1 MAIFYRSKAF
11 AGPFYENE
19 KTLNE
24 KMEPSTAPLSTKRKS
39 GKTKVS
45 KNEKTIQD
53 NLLDCSDPFEA
64 DQFKTLRTRLL
75 FPPSEKQIR
84 SVGITSPSF
93 GEGKTYI
100 CSKLGVFMAQNID
113 GKHAILL
120 DADLR
125 LARLH
130 MAFGL
135 GKETPGLSDYLMGQM
150 PISEILQ
157 KPYNQNLL
165 LLPGG
170 RPTENPSELL
180 SSEKMLDLI
189 SSLYTRYDDRYI
201 LVDLPSPNLVPEAD
215 VIARKMDGII
225 VVARAGKTPTDQVAQ
240 LVDRIGR
247 ERVVGVV
254 LNRFDTSLHST
265 AFRMYRRFIRRK

>member
-1 MAIFYRSKAF
+1 MASFYRPKAF
-11 AGPFYENE
+11 AGPFIGNETSLSE
-19 KTLNE
+19 KTE
-24 KMEPSTAPLSTKRKS
+24 ASGASPSKKKKEA
-39 GKTKVS
+39 KTKIF
-45 KNEKTIQD
+45 KNKKATED

-75 FPPSEKQIR
+75 FPPSDKPIR

-100 CSKLGVFMAQNID
+100 CFKLGVFMAQNID
-113 GKHAILL
+113 GKHAILV

-130 MAFGL
+130 MAFGFS
-135 GKETPGLSDYLMGQM
+135 KETPGLSDYLMGELSV
-150 PISEILQ
+150 SEILQ

-170 RPTENPSELL
+170 RPSVNPSELL
-180 SSEKMLDLI
+180 SSKKMLNLLDK
-189 SSLYTRYDDRYI
+189 LYEKYDDRYV

-225 VVARAGKTPTDQVAQ
+225 IVARAGKTPTDQVAQ
-240 LVDRIGR
+240 LVDRFGK

-254 LNRFDTSLHST
+254 LNRFDTSLHSSL
-265 AFRMYRRFIRRK
+265 FRMYRRFIRRK

>member
-1 MAIFYRSKAF
+1 MANFCRSKAF
-11 AGPFYENE
+11 AGPFFGNE
-19 KTLNE
+19 K
-24 KMEPSTAPLSTKRKS
+24 KLS
-39 GKTKVS
+39 
-45 KNEKTIQD
+45 EKTESSITSPPENRKGEETRISKD
-53 NLLDCSDPFEA
+53 KIKAKDSILGYSDPFEA
-64 DQFKTLRTRLL
+64 DQFKALRTRLL
-75 FPPSEKQIR
+75 FPPTEKQIR

-113 GKHAILL
+113 GKHAILV

-130 MAFGL
+130 IAFGF
-135 GKETPGLSDYLMGQM
+135 GKETPGLSDYLMGQL
-150 PISEILQ
+150 PISEILK
-157 KPYNQNLL
+157 KPYNDNLL

-170 RPTENPSELL
+170 KPKENPSELL
-180 SSEKMLDLI
+180 SSEKMLTLLDNI
-189 SSLYTRYDDRYI
+189 YHKYDDRYI

-225 VVARAGKTPTDQVAQ
+225 IVARAGKTPEDQVAQ

-247 ERVVGVV
+247 EKVVGVV
-254 LNRFDTSLHST
+254 LNRFDTSLHSSL
-265 AFRMYRRFIRRK
+265 FRMYRRFIRRK

>member
-1 MAIFYRSKAF
+1 
-11 AGPFYENE
+11 
-19 KTLNE
+19 
-24 KMEPSTAPLSTKRKS
+24 
-39 GKTKVS
+39 
-45 KNEKTIQD
+45 
-53 NLLDCSDPFEA
+53 
-64 DQFKTLRTRLL
+64 
-75 FPPSEKQIR
+75 
-84 SVGITSPSF
+84 
-93 GEGKTYI
+93 
-100 CSKLGVFMAQNID
+100 
-113 GKHAILL
+113 
-120 DADLR
+120 
-125 LARLH
+125 
-130 MAFGL
+130 
-135 GKETPGLSDYLMGQM
+135 
-150 PISEILQ
+150 
-157 KPYNQNLL
+157 
-165 LLPGG
+165 LPGG